1 MAFLLSGRNL
11 YNRWVKLSG
20 RHPLFKKWLMHAFL
34 MRAECASILHLEIKH
49 YLHEG
54 GNGM

>member
-1 MAFLLSGRNL
+1 MGGSSCLEDTP
-11 YNRWVKLSG
+11 Y
-20 RHPLFKKWLMHAFL
+20 KKGLMHAFL
-34 MRAECASILHLEIKH
+34 MREECTSILHLEIKQ

>member
-34 MRAECASILHLEIKH
+34 MRAECSSILHLEIKH

>member
-1 MAFLLSGRNL
+1 MGGSSCLEDTP
-11 YNRWVKLSG
+11 Y
-20 RHPLFKKWLMHAFL
+20 KKWLMHAFL
-34 MRAECASILHLEIKH
+34 MRAECASILHLEIKQ